1 LPAKRRRTARE
12 EARKGQRDLRSE
24 IRRFER
30 RVLIMINYHGEPH
43 APATGQPHLWVEG
56 FAKAG
61 LRVAERRFGTRE
73 IIYAPGDPDGHL
85 HFLLEGTVR
94 LYKMY
99 GDCKEATTALLT
111 EGDVF
116 GELSLEETSHQNTFA
131 EAVTDARVA
140 VVRKSVL
147 KEAIKRRPEFTL
159 KLFSSF
165 SKRFRQSDETIESLL
180 NREVSARLVTL
191 LSHLGERFGESDGSA
206 TIIKVR
212 LTHQDLANMI
222 FSTREA
228 VSKEMSGFQ
237 RAGLI
242 EVRNR
247 RISVTPRLAK
257 EGLNE
262 LRSNAGEAA

>member
-1 LPAKRRRTARE
+1 MINHDAQALAPAA
-12 EARKGQRDLRSE
+12 GQRHLCLEDL
-24 IRRFER
+24 ER
-30 RVLIMINYHGEPH
+30 
-43 APATGQPHLWVEG
+43 
-56 FAKAG
+56 AG
-61 LRVAERRFGTRE
+61 IRVAARRFGARDL
-73 IIYAPGDPDGHL
+73 IYAPGDPDGQL

-94 LYKMY
+94 LYKIY
-99 GDCKEATTALLT
+99 GEYKEATVALLA

-116 GELSLEETSHQNTFA
+116 GELSLEEGSCQNAFA

-147 KEAIKRRPEFTL
+147 IDLIKRRPEFAL
-159 KLFSSF
+159 KLFSAF
-165 SKRFRQSDETIESLL
+165 SERLRQFNQTIESLL
-180 NREVSARLVTL
+180 DREVSARLATL